1 MKPCVDEDLCIGC
14 MACEDLCPDLFRVED
29 DGISHVINDKP
40 DPELY
45 GCIRDARDA
54 CPVEAIS
61 IEE

>member
-1 MKPCVDEDLCIGC
+1 
-14 MACEDLCPDLFRVED
+14 MACEDLCPDVFRVED
-29 DGISHVINDKP
+29 DGISHVINDNP

-54 CPVEAIS
+54 CPTDAIS